1 MNLAGNQATTKK
13 ATSGDTLLGEGLPP
27 MPAKLV
33 SKIHRGQYVDMAE
46 LLLRDNMEQK
56 KDEII
61 GRYPPMHLALISS
74 QTGERYHT
82 SQPGSSIL
90 ACMQRCYP
98 AVTQKGCTN
107 SMRIRQ

>member
-1 MNLAGNQATTKK
+1 
-13 ATSGDTLLGEGLPP
+13 

-33 SKIHRGQYVDMAE
+33 SKICWGEYVDMAE

-82 SQPGSSIL
+82 SQPGFQYFGMHAAMLSSSCPERVHKLYAYQTMIVRE
-90 ACMQRCYP
+90 AHRDGG
-98 AVTQKGCTN
+98 KGWL
-107 SMRIRQ
+107 SYD